1 MEEDKSKKKRNKKK
15 KNNKQSKA
23 LDEVSIGGG
32 ESVSEDQNPA
42 SPEVENVGNGAKDS
56 DVSLSENSSNGKVV
70 IIYASEL

>member
-42 SPEVENVGNGAKDS
+42 SSEVENPSGLWPKKRKNKKKRRKKKMDEFRS
-56 DVSLSENSSNGKVV
+56 MPL
-70 IIYASEL
+70 